1 MIIQQGFSPVL
12 GSPGMRPADPEE
24 GFKIRDR
31 RRQVDTEEVPATE
44 PPRGTPAGPGP
55 SGKPAG
61 APPRGKGPAPSSD
74 RTLAGLLMMLASSA
88 VIAMGEAPDPVS
100 GERHR
105 DLAQAAEVI
114 DLLLLLREKTEGNRT
129 DEESRMFE
137 DLIYDLQLRYVSATK
152 RPG

>member
-1 MIIQQGFSPVL
+1 MSQ
-12 GSPGMRPADPEE
+12 ADPEE
-24 GFKIRDR
+24 GFKVRDR
-31 RRQVDTEEVPATE
+31 RRQIDTEEPPQPPAASPRVSPSVPE
-44 PPRGTPAGPGP
+44 PSVRPGE
-55 SGKPAG
+55 G
-61 APPRGKGPAPSSD
+61 APQGGGAQPASD

-129 DEESRMFE
+129 DEETRMFE
-137 DLIYDLQLRYVSATK
+137 DLLYDLQLRYVSATK
-152 RPG
+152 RSG

>member
-1 MIIQQGFSPVL
+1 MN
-12 GSPGMRPADPEE
+12 PADPEE
-24 GFKIRDR
+24 GFKVRDR
-31 RRQVDTEEVPATE
+31 RRQVDTEEPPATE
-44 PPRGTPAGPGP
+44 SPRATP
-55 SGKPAG
+55 SGPEPSVRPAG
-61 APPRGKGPAPSSD
+61 APPRGKGPQPSSD

-88 VIAMGEAPDPVS
+88 VVAMGDAPDPVS

-105 DLAQAAEVI
+105 DLAQAAEVV

-152 RPG
+152 RSG